1 MKKITGTKIRILKGE
16 KMIYIVL
23 VLLLVCT
30 PMLSVFTKA
39 TLSESNIRAEKLR
52 KEINTQKSTNEALNM
67 QINELIS
74 LDKIQE
80 VAKELGLSY
89 NESNVKIL
97 KDE

>member
-1 MKKITGTKIRILKGE
+1 MKKITGTKIKILKGE

-23 VLLLVCT
+23 ILLLVCT
-30 PMLSVFTKA
+30 PIISVFTKA
-39 TLSESNIRAEKLR
+39 TLSESNIQREKL
-52 KEINTQKSTNEALNM
+52 KKQISIQKSTNEALNM

-97 KDE
+97 ADE